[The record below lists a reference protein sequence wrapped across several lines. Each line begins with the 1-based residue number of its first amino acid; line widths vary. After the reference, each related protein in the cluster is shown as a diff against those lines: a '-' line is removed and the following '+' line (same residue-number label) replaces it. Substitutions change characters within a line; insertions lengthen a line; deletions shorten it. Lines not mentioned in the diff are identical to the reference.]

1 MRVKEAP
8 KVMPER
14 KAKPGTGKGAI
25 ALVDSSKSN
34 AKLPKKPVKKE
45 KYKK

>member
-1 MRVKEAP
+1 MRVKESP

-14 KAKPGTGKGAI
+14 KAKPGTGKDAV
-25 ALVDSSKSN
+25 ALVDSSKAN
-34 AKLPKKPVKKE
+34 KKLPKKPIKKE

>member
-1 MRVKEAP
+1 MRVKEDP
-8 KVMPER
+8 RVMPER
-14 KAKPGTGKGAI
+14 KAKPGTGKGVI
-25 ALVDSSKSN
+25 ALIDSSKAN

>member
-1 MRVKEAP
+1 MRVKESP

-14 KAKPGTGKGAI
+14 KAKPGTGKDAV
-25 ALVDSSKSN
+25 ALVDSSKAN
-34 AKLPKKPVKKE
+34 AKMPKKPVKKE